1 MNETLLE
8 IKDLVIHYETDS
20 GVVEA
25 VNGMNLVL
33 NKASLWAWWARPALG
48 KPLPPWESCGF
59 CPTSCPDHQ
68 R

>member
-33 NKASLWAWWARPALG
+33 NKGQSLGLVGETGAGTVSYTHLT
-48 KPLPPWESCGF
+48 LP
-59 CPTSCPDHQ
+59 TN
-68 R
+68 

>member
-33 NKASLWAWWARPALG
+33 KDRKSVV
-48 KPLPPWESCGF
+48 
-59 CPTSCPDHQ
+59 
-68 R
+68 